1 MYYFIINPHSK
12 TGLAKEHWNILKQ
25 FLDEHHIQYE
35 AYFTKG
41 IGHATKIANELCT
54 TIAGTKQIII
64 VGGDGTA
71 NEVINGLSN
80 YHEVLLGY
88 IPLGSSND
96 LARGLKLPKDPK
108 QALELIIHPKFYR
121 PIDHGQL
128 TLNNMNKTRRFAVSS
143 GIGFDAAVCKAAL
156 TSPLKSVLNTI
167 KLGKLTYILLAI
179 KEILTCP
186 HVDAEIIVDSF
197 EHIHVK
203 NLVFIAS
210 HIHKYEGGGLLVAP
224 DAKDDD
230 QKLSV
235 CLVSNIPRMKMLFL
249 MPTIFFGK
257 HTKIKGI
264 RMINCKTLQV
274 KTNQPV
280 YVHTDGEIAGKHN
293 DFTLTCYNEQIRMPV
308 GQL

>member
-12 TGLAKEHWNILKQ
+12 TGRAKELWNILKQ
-25 FLDEHHIQYE
+25 FLDEHQIQYE
-35 AYFTKG
+35 AYFTKEV
-41 IGHATKIANELCT
+41 GHATKIAERLCT
-54 TIAGTKQIII
+54 TIAGTKQIVI

-80 YHEVLLGY
+80 YNEVLLGY

-108 QALELIIHPKFYR
+108 EALELIIHPKFYR
-121 PIDHGQL
+121 FVDHGQL
-128 TLNNMNKTRRFAVSS
+128 TFNKTKETRRFAVSS
-143 GIGFDAAVCKAAL
+143 GIGFDAAVCENIL
-156 TSPLKSVLNTI
+156 TSPLKKVLNKI
-167 KLGKLTYILLAI
+167 KLGKLTYILVAV
-179 KEILTCP
+179 KQILTYP
-186 HVDAEIIVDSF
+186 HVEAEIIVDSF

-203 NLVFIAS
+203 KLVFIAS
-210 HIHKYEGGGLLVAP
+210 QIHKYEGGGLLMAP

-230 QKLSV
+230 QQLSV
-235 CLVSNIPRMKMLFL
+235 CMVSNISRFKILFM

-264 RMINCKTLQV
+264 RMITCKTLQV
-274 KTNQPV
+274 KTKHPV
-280 YVHTDGEIAGKHN
+280 VAHTDGEIAGYHD
-293 DFTLTCYNEQIRMPV
+293 DFTITCYSDQVRMPV